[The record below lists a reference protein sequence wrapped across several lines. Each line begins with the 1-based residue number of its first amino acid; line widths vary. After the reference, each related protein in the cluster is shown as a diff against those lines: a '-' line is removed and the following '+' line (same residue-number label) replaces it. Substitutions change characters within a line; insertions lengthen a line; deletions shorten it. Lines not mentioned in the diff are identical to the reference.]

1 MGDTWKTY
9 CDYCDSEALQ
19 WSHGQISWKALTQR
33 PVVGSLF
40 QIFDLWF
47 RGDFSP
53 SSIEGFVVQTWGN
66 LDMFDFLNIILSS
79 YTLLYDD
86 VVYLD
91 IILVIEVS

>member
-1 MGDTWKTY
+1 M
-9 CDYCDSEALQ
+9 E
-19 WSHGQISWKALTQR
+19 I
-33 PVVGSLF
+33 
-40 QIFDLWF
+40 
-47 RGDFSP
+47 SP
-53 SSIEGFVVQTWGN
+53 SSIEGLIVKTWGN